1 VWLTP
6 GRMMRTY
13 GPAEGSTQP
22 LLHAWRV
29 WVNVNA
35 IRCDNP
41 QGFFKGILHEMA
53 HAAFWATHG
62 AGFDYAERK
71 AGIMAVGSP
80 AGIWLT
86 EVDVSSVLAFT
97 RGKNRVKQ

>member
-1 VWLTP
+1 MAFYILQRISVWLTP

-35 IRCDNP
+35 IRCS
-41 QGFFKGILHEMA
+41 KHM
-53 HAAFWATHG
+53 
-62 AGFDYAERK
+62 R
-71 AGIMAVGSP
+71 VGES
-80 AGIWLT
+80 L
-86 EVDVSSVLAFT
+86 V
-97 RGKNRVKQ
+97 